1 MTPTYLKSAVRMFAF
16 PNKCNTIWEQKTS
29 TKYMILFAP
38 VVMQQTVSSA
48 QTTTVITR
56 GIMSHV
62 PEMKNLFV
70 YYQLAPHDLA
80 LHTM

>member
-1 MTPTYLKSAVRMFAF
+1 
-16 PNKCNTIWEQKTS
+16 
-29 TKYMILFAP
+29 MILFAP